1 MSGQWPRSR
10 TPFNCI
16 LIVLF
21 SLSLFSGCAIRHPD
35 ADGVLSIRI
44 DNTLKRFSSSING
57 GDAFLTKSEGVL
69 VFPSVVKAGIAFG
82 GEYGEGALLVGDDIV
97 DYYSTAGAS
106 FGFQLGAQ
114 RKSLVL
120 VFMTDESLFHFQN
133 SSGWKVGVDGSVAL
147 LEWGV
152 GEDINSI
159 DISSPVVG
167 FVFDNEGL
175 MYNLTLEGAKFTKLP
190 K

>member
-1 MSGQWPRSR
+1 MPGQRKGIQAPLS
-10 TPFNCI
+10 CI
-16 LIVLF
+16 LIALF
-21 SLSLFSGCAIRHPD
+21 CISLFSGCAIRHPD

-44 DNTLKRFSSSING
+44 DDTLKRFRKSVKG
-57 GDAFLTKSEGVL
+57 GNAFLKKSEGIL
-69 VFPSVVKAGIAFG
+69 VFPSVVKAGIGFG
-82 GEYGEGALLVGDDIV
+82 GEYGEGALLVDDEIS
-97 DYYSTAGAS
+97 DYYTTAGAS

-114 RKSLVL
+114 RKSLVIA
-120 VFMTDESLFHFQN
+120 FMTDESLYHFRN

-152 GEDINSI
+152 GEDINTT

-167 FVFDNEGL
+167 FVFNNEGL

>member
-1 MSGQWPRSR
+1 M
-10 TPFNCI
+10 
-16 LIVLF
+16 
-21 SLSLFSGCAIRHPD
+21 
-35 ADGVLSIRI
+35 
-44 DNTLKRFSSSING
+44 KRFRKSVNG
-57 GDAFLTKSEGVL
+57 GAAFLKKSEGVL
-69 VFPSVVKAGIAFG
+69 VFPSVVKAGIGVG
-82 GEYGEGALLVGDDIV
+82 GEYGEGALLVKNEIV

-114 RKSLVL
+114 RKSLVIA
-120 VFMTDESLFHFQN
+120 FMTDESLFHFKN
-133 SSGWKVGVDGSVAL
+133 SSGWKVGVDGSVAI

-152 GEDINSI
+152 GEDINTV

>member
-1 MSGQWPRSR
+1 MAGQWSRSHK
-10 TPFNCI
+10 PLYWI
-16 LIVLF
+16 LIALF
-21 SLSLFSGCAIRHPD
+21 SLSLFSGCALRHPD

-44 DNTLKRFSSSING
+44 DETLKRFSASIKG

-69 VFPSVVKAGIAFG
+69 VFPSVVKAGFAVG
-82 GEYGEGALLVGDDIV
+82 GEYGEGALLVEDEIV

-114 RKSLVL
+114 RKALVIA
-120 VFMTDESLFHFQN
+120 FMTDESLFHFKN

-152 GEDINSI
+152 GEDINSL